1 MGICLN
7 TLPLQ
12 RLPRN
17 LGLHP
22 YIRSH
27 GILYLLPGFF
37 TGVALPLLGYRKQK
51 AGKPAF
57 PCSQISLKLH
67 TLPRIK
73 DQLGVKS
80 QLDRLVKFDHAGTDE
95 FLRVFETAVAD
106 AVLAGEL
113 SARSR

>member
-1 MGICLN
+1 MPSLTRN
-7 TLPLQ
+7 TISPTQ
-12 RLPRN
+12 IYIWSN
-17 LGLHP
+17 SAITGLC
-22 YIRSH
+22 
-27 GILYLLPGFF
+27 
-37 TGVALPLLGYRKQK
+37 KQK

-67 TLPRIK
+67 NLPRIK